1 MENKVELECQSV
13 TTALKNFKVVV
24 HKCFGQEVV
33 DGYENAISKFSKD
46 LRKIGRDPTLKVHIL
61 EVHIVQFLKRKY
73 IAYPGKGL
81 GFFAEQA
88 SESVIMIGTI
98 CGLVTSIKD
107 LWSTKTMIVEKMWCD
122 L

>member
-1 MENKVELECQSV
+1 MELECRSV

-61 EVHIVQFLKRKY
+61 EAHVVQFLKRKH
-73 IAYPGKGL
+73 IEYPGKGL

-88 SESVIMIGTI
+88 SESVHCDWDNLWTGHKYKRS
-98 CGLVTSIKD
+98 LEHKD
-107 LWSTKTMIVEKMWCD
+107 YDS
-122 L
+122 